1 MKYVMFM
8 ARKAQYPKDRL
19 FHKLIYKVHV
29 IPIKFNLIPRRPE

>member
-19 FHKLIYKVHV
+19 FCKLIHKFHV
-29 IPIKFNLIPRRPE
+29 IPIKFHLIPRRLE